1 MYGGHGAIRK
11 TGDVYHW
18 PYHLSTSGIL
28 PTWVWL
34 AHSYDLINWTK
45 DAATSVPFSGATIG
59 GVNIGIG
66 GIDQTADGWLIEID
80 GVTYLFYD
88 AMNNSLPAGRICV
101 SIYNGTM
108 NQLFDVTES
117 PTDSPTISPTPSR
130 SPTISCTFT
139 ISPTITSTST
149 QTSGCVVTGV
159 QTPGPTSM
167 AVWNICMLKAVT
179 LATPQKLS
187 SVSVY
192 ITQKAGS
199 LMAGIYDNNGTYP
212 HLIGTSATQSG
223 VVGWN
228 NVTLVTRMLPAGSY
242 LIAVEASNTLRVAS
256 SWPGKDLYF
265 GTQWGMFKSIITP
278 YNLYRN
284 YSIKANFCNY

>member
-1 MYGGHGAIRK
+1 
-11 TGDVYHW
+11 
-18 PYHLSTSGIL
+18 
-28 PTWVWL
+28 
-34 AHSYDLINWTK
+34 
-45 DAATSVPFSGATIG
+45 
-59 GVNIGIG
+59 
-66 GIDQTADGWLIEID
+66 
-80 GVTYLFYD
+80 
-88 AMNNSLPAGRICV
+88 
-101 SIYNGTM
+101 
-108 NQLFDVTES
+108 
-117 PTDSPTISPTPSR
+117 
-130 SPTISCTFT
+130 
-139 ISPTITSTST
+139 
-149 QTSGCVVTGV
+149 
-159 QTPGPTSM
+159 M